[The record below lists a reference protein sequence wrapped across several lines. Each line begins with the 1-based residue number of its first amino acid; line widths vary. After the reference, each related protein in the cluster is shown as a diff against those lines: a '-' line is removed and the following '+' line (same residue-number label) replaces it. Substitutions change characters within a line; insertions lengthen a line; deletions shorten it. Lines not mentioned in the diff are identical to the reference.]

1 MQEVMN
7 FIFSKRRYKY
17 YITLIWIFTNLLFCI
32 FTLLPPYLLKKPNIY
47 VIEINSPNNIPEI
60 NKNQSVEFKDEY
72 CDSSKYIIEKD
83 PINSLYNL
91 AYEYDL
97 YCDRKKELYSVG
109 IVISLFTGA
118 ALGNIIFE
126 TFPDKYGREKIYKV
140 LSIIELFLYVNLIL
154 DFGIIHSI
162 IIMFFIGIN
171 LYIFPLLFVVIEEF
185 IVDDLGMIFGL
196 INGIYPFCG
205 ILVALWFL
213 KINNL
218 KQLFC
223 IFFIFLII
231 FNYFLLKYFYES
243 PRWLH
248 SKGRK
253 RECLE
258 VLTNVARFNN
268 IEAEWD
274 LYQKNNPEIIEL
286 IGSQV
291 QINDNMVN
299 NYGNFGFL
307 NILKTQSQKHKFIN
321 TLVVWTLTGCCFY
334 GIILYLDQMKGN
346 FFINAILSF
355 LGELI
360 AELTAGKLM
369 DIYGRKSITILFILI
384 GTGFFILYELLSEN
398 YSGITLFFSMMGFS
412 GNFLCLSVLVD
423 ESFVTEIRGTI
434 FADCFILERIVPIT
448 IKILGLFLSKRI
460 INIIFILSGI
470 GSAYLTHK
478 HFHETLG
485 QKSKDFIF
493 EEENSNSTINLK
505 LNFQEKYK

>member
-17 YITLIWIFTNLLFCI
+17 YITLIGIFTNLLFCI